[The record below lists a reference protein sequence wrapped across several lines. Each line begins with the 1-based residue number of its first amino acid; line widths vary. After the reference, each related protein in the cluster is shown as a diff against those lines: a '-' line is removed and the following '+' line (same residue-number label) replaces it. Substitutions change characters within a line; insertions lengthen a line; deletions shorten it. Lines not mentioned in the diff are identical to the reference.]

1 MSQVFVSHNEETPR
15 LKVDSENY
23 MLPVAALSFEER
35 DLIAAVLRAFAT
47 QYWDSLW

>member
-1 MSQVFVSHNEETPR
+1 MSQVFVLNNEETPK

-23 MLPVAALSFEER
+23 ILPVCAISFEER
-35 DLIAAVLRAFAT
+35 DLIALVLRAFAT